1 MLTQRIY
8 PDNSLALVELFNV
21 NDIDIEANTIA
32 SNEIYESLSSFNDS
46 HSSHASYVEPCE
58 EKTITDAWVENNN
71 TIIAENI
78 KPYNGVLILQPNQ
91 LELHGSNNYIFL
103 NVETDVR
110 ARYNIYNIQLLYVV
124 LFMLFIILLTICI
137 CIIYLTNS
145 YRFHK

>member
-1 MLTQRIY
+1 M
-8 PDNSLALVELFNV
+8 
-21 NDIDIEANTIA
+21 
-32 SNEIYESLSSFNDS
+32 
-46 HSSHASYVEPCE
+46 
-58 EKTITDAWVENNN
+58 
-71 TIIAENI
+71 
-78 KPYNGVLILQPNQ
+78 LILQPNQ

-145 YRFHK
+145 YRFHKWMFIQIYV